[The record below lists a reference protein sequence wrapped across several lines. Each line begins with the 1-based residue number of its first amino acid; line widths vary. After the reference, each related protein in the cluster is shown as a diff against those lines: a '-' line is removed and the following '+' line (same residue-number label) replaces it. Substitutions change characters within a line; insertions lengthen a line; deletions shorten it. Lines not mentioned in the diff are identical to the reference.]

1 MVGTLKQILLAKCFK
16 QFFVPM
22 ETVTECFTAKEKMN
36 KHLRD
41 NHLEPLVQTSD
52 SSETETEKKIKGT
65 ERTAKIP

>member
-1 MVGTLKQILLAKCFK
+1 
-16 QFFVPM
+16 M

-52 SSETETEKKIKGT
+52 SSETETEKKSEKIKGT